1 MGVNSQDCQVERM
14 INYVSQIE
22 CAARINNRIIITG
35 DANLCSEKWNGENY
49 LKKKISGPLLECL
62 AQSGIKIADIGP
74 TFQADH
80 ALPDGNV
87 AESSID
93 HVYYSANLEEEIKW
107 EKLATSSSDHVPVLT
122 SLKISPN
129 NKTYIKRIKKRSMK
143 NFTTEKWLEVLAAK
157 QWNKD
162 EFESDDVED
171 LATNFDKNIED

>member
-1 MGVNSQDCQVERM
+1 M
-14 INYVSQIE
+14 
-22 CAARINNRIIITG
+22 
-35 DANLCSEKWNGENY
+35 
-49 LKKKISGPLLECL
+49 LECL
-62 AQSGIKIADIGP
+62 VQSGIKIADIGP

-157 QWNKD
+157 QWKKD

-171 LATNFDKNIED
+171 LALNFDKNIEECLNEIAPYKVFIVKSHHKFGISESTKKLMEVRDKTRKEVTKSTGTLVILSDFRFH